1 MESFRKIGIIEPIL
15 KIIQEHNFSDPSEI
29 QIKSI
34 PLIMEGKD
42 VIAGAATGS
51 GKTLAFAA
59 GIINISE
66 KGKGIQSLV
75 LTPTRE
81 LAEQISGVLQKFS
94 KNKPLNIVSIYGGV
108 AINPQMAKLNKADV
122 VVGTPGRILDHLS
135 RGTLNL
141 DYIKMLVLDEADRML
156 DMGFQEDVGKIIYK
170 CPRKRQTLLF
180 SATISADII
189 HLAQKYMKNP
199 VEVSAESYV
208 DPSKLNQSYYDVE
221 DSKKFSLLVHLLK
234 KEKSELIMVFCNT
247 QRNTDF
253 VANNLKNSGINALA
267 IHGGHSQEKRNMTM
281 GKFNSQKI
289 SVLVCTD
296 VAARGLDI
304 KGVSHVY
311 NYDSPKDSK
320 DYIHRIGR
328 TARAGEKGKVINIVA
343 SRDYENFGKIME
355 SKEFNITKGETPE
368 VERIFINAGN
378 SGGRNN
384 YSRENSDRPR
394 SFGNRDRNF
403 SFGRSFGGGGARPFN
418 ARPFNSR
425 DSNNQRPQDSKK
437 EDWQF
442 GQFNRNRSSGRND
455 RENRDFGNRSP
466 NREGSRDSSRRNN
479 NHISGNRNRSSSRD
493 SRGSRSFGRR

>member
-1 MESFRKIGIIEPIL
+1 MESFRKLGIIEPIVR
-15 KIIQEHNFSDPSEI
+15 IIQDHKFSEPSEI
-29 QIKSI
+29 QVKSI

-59 GIINISE
+59 GIIHTAE
-66 KGKGIQSLV
+66 KGKGIQALV

-81 LAEQISGVLQKFS
+81 LAEQISGVLHKFS
-94 KNKPLNIVSIYGGV
+94 KNKPLNIVSVYGGV
-108 AINPQMAKLNKADV
+108 AINPQMTKLEKADV

-141 DYIKMLVLDEADRML
+141 DNVKILVLDEADRML
-156 DMGFQEDVGKIIYK
+156 DMGFQEDVSKIIYK
-170 CPRKRQTLLF
+170 CPKKRQTLLF

-199 VEVSAESYV
+199 AEVSAESYV
-208 DPSKLNQSYYDVE
+208 DPSKLDQTYYDVE

-253 VANNLKNSGINALA
+253 VANNLKSSGINALA
-267 IHGGHSQEKRNMTM
+267 IHGGHSQDKRNRTM
-281 GKFNSQKI
+281 EKFNSQKI
-289 SVLVCTD
+289 TVLVCTD

-328 TARAGEKGKVINIVA
+328 TARAGKYGKVINIVA
-343 SRDYENFGKIME
+343 SRDYENFGRIMD

-368 VERIFINAGN
+368 VERIFINTRDNYSRGDRNN
-378 SGGRNN
+378 SGGNYRDGNRGSSRRDN
-384 YSRENSDRPR
+384 YSGGNRNR
-394 SFGNRDRNF
+394 FGNDR
-403 SFGRSFGGGGARPFN
+403 
-418 ARPFNSR
+418 
-425 DSNNQRPQDSKK
+425 Q
-437 EDWQF
+437 
-442 GQFNRNRSSGRND
+442 RSSGRDNYSRGNN
-455 RENRDFGNRSP
+455 RENSHSRGNENRGSFDMKASPYNPGKRKFGNR
-466 NREGSRDSSRRNN
+466 N
-479 NHISGNRNRSSSRD
+479 SSSRD
-493 SRGSRSFGRR
+493 SRSRRSNFGRR